1 MRWVVRLSNRAERA
15 RRRIPNRERRR
26 VDAALL
32 EMEEDPLSGDI
43 TMLRGSYEG
52 SYRRRV
58 GNWRVIFALHSN
70 QEPKTVDINDIL
82 RRTTT
87 TY

>member
-1 MRWVVRLSNRAERA
+1 MRWVVRLSNSAESA
-15 RRRIPNRERRR
+15 RRRIPVRERRR

-43 TMLRGSYEG
+43 TKLRGSYEG

-58 GNWRVIFALHSN
+58 GDWRLIFTIHAN
-70 QEPKTVDINDIL
+70 QEPRTVDIHDIR

>member
-1 MRWVVRLSNRAERA
+1 MRQLLQDPELASVAPILFDEFHERH
-15 RRRIPNRERRR
+15 
-26 VDAALL
+26 
-32 EMEEDPLSGDI
+32 LSGDI

-58 GNWRVIFALHSN
+58 GDWRVIFTLRTN
-70 QEPKTVDINDIL
+70 KEPRTVDINDIR

>member
-15 RRRIPNRERRR
+15 RRRIPIRERRR
-26 VDAALL
+26 VDAALH
-32 EMEEDPLSGDI
+32 EKEEDPLSGDI
-43 TMLRGSYEG
+43 TMLRGSCEG

-58 GNWRVIFALHSN
+58 GDWRLIFTIHAD
-70 QEPKTVDINDIL
+70 QEPRAVDINDIR

>member
-1 MRWVVRLSNRAERA
+1 M
-15 RRRIPNRERRR
+15 RERRR

-32 EMEEDPLSGDI
+32 EMEEDPLSGDT

-58 GNWRVIFALHSN
+58 GDWRLIFTVHAN
-70 QEPKTVDINDIL
+70 QEPRTVDINDIR